1 MGSKVTQGS
10 LEVNLFTT
18 HMTLGSV
25 VVLNKFGD
33 HSTLFVAEKV
43 F

>member
-10 LEVNLFTT
+10 LDVNLFEP

-25 VVLNKFGD
+25 VVLSKFGD
-33 HSTLFVAEKV
+33 HSTLYGEEIAF
-43 F
+43 